1 MDFKT
6 GLTTDDSASKSLYNL
21 AKQNLS
27 VSLLKLRST
36 CSLDCRKKE
45 TAADY
50 SGKVEYFSLPILVE
64 RIKACR
70 GIEVIHLLCALPHS
84 GLRPNLLE
92 LLESDH
98 PVGNFI
104 NIRYFLFIYLFIRK

>member
-1 MDFKT
+1 MDKP
-6 GLTTDDSASKSLYNL
+6 ASKSLYNL
-21 AKQNLS
+21 AKQNLT

-36 CSLDCRKKE
+36 CSLPSRKIDR
-45 TAADY
+45 AAEY
-50 SGKVEYFSLPILVE
+50 GGKAEYFSLPILVE

-70 GIEVIHLLCALPHS
+70 GIEVIHLLYALPHS

-98 PVGNFI
+98 PVKNFI
-104 NIRYFLFIYLFIRK
+104 NI